1 MMMPE
6 SLQQIEQLYHA
17 ALRLA
22 PSERGAFVEVACQGN
37 QALLREVQSLLA
49 HDQQAVHFLERSALG
64 VMAKAI
70 IGAPS
75 VNLAADPV
83 SLGQTVAQYRIIEKI
98 DGGHM
103 GLVFKAID
111 IDLGRFVVLK
121 FVPAELA
128 SSEQALERLRRE
140 AQAASALNHPNICTV
155 YEFGRS
161 DNRPFIVMEFLD
173 GLTLKARIAGRP
185 LEMSTLLGLAIEIAN
200 ALGAAHGKGIIHRDI
215 KPANIFVTREGR
227 SKILDF
233 GLAKL
238 LPAIQ
243 GWDTPGSTPYLE
255 GSLSMPGVVMGS
267 PAYMSPEQI
276 RGEQADARTD
286 LFSFGAVLYEM
297 ATGQRAFPG
306 ESYEAVIRQIL
317 QGVPSTAR
325 DLNPSLAPAFELIVN
340 KALEKDKSR
349 RYQSAFELRTDLE
362 RLMRDTMPART
373 SARDAATRSRFAA
386 IPSRRFWLP
395 AGVMTLLFS
404 LLVAIPVIRHRI
416 GDWLIRAAVPE
427 KKLLAVLPF
436 SAVNAGSETEAF
448 AKGLAETLTSR
459 LTRLTD
465 NHSLQVIPASQL
477 LESHAGSIGQARR
490 DFGINLALEGS
501 VERAGNQVRVTYHL
515 IDATKGHQ
523 IRGDT
528 ITIAA
533 SEPFA
538 LEDRIA
544 DSVTHDLEIELAP
557 KEKASLSSH
566 RPTEPA
572 AYDFYLQG
580 RGYLQDF
587 LRPESLQSAI
597 TVFNHALELDGQ
609 YAPAYAGLGQ
619 AYWYQFEATREQAWA
634 HKASGVCE
642 KAVAIDERS
651 SQAHQCLGM
660 IYEGTGQYQLAKEQF
675 QRALNLEPTSD
686 DAVLGLASSYSRLS
700 MTTQAEETYRQAI
713 SLRPGYWRGYSTL
726 GAFYFGQN
734 RYSEAANM
742 FQQVI
747 ALAPDN
753 YRGYSNL
760 GAVYLNQARYSEAI
774 PLFQRAIEIQPS
786 ADAYSNLGTTYYYL
800 RKFIESARAFT
811 LGVKLND
818 HNNEMWGNLAAA
830 ELRIPD
836 RRSEAAAN
844 YKTAI
849 SLAEQEL
856 KVNPRDV
863 RVLGNLAD
871 YHSMVGDKQRSI
883 EYMRQAL
890 SIEPDDPAVRYQAA
904 QVYEQLGDRRTA
916 LQWLTR
922 ALDAGYPLALVRD
935 DPDFDNLRS
944 DPGVKSLL
952 HFP

>member
-1 MMMPE
+1 MPE
-6 SLQQIEQLYHA
+6 SLEQIEQLYHA
-17 ALRLA
+17 ALTLH
-22 PSERGAFVEVACQGN
+22 PSKRNAFVEMACHGN
-37 QALLREVQSLLA
+37 QSLLREVQSLLA
-49 HDQQAVHFLERSALG
+49 HHQQTEQFLERSAMD
-64 VMAKAI
+64 VMAREIA
-70 IGAPS
+70 GASS
-75 VNLAADPV
+75 VRAEVDPV
-83 SLGQTVAQYRIIEKI
+83 SPGQTIAHYQIVEEI

-103 GLVFKAID
+103 GRVFKAID

-121 FVPAELA
+121 FLAEELA
-128 SSEQALERLRRE
+128 SNEQALKWLGRE
-140 AQAASALNHPNICTV
+140 AKAASSLNHPNICTV

-161 DNRPFIVMEFLD
+161 DSRPYIVMEFLD
-173 GLTLKARIAGRP
+173 GLTLKDRIAGRP
-185 LEMSTLLGLAIEIAN
+185 LEMNTLLGLAIEIAD
-200 ALGAAHGKGIIHRDI
+200 ALDAAHCNGIIHRDI

-227 SKILDF
+227 TKILDF

-238 LPAIQ
+238 HAPFKTRSI
-243 GWDTPGSTPYLE
+243 PGSTSDPG
-255 GSLSMPGVVMGS
+255 GSFSVPGVVMGS

-297 ATGQRAFPG
+297 ATGKRAFPG
-306 ESYEAVIRQIL
+306 ESFQAVISQIL
-317 QGVPSTAR
+317 HGVPAPAR
-325 DLNPSLAPAFELIVN
+325 DLNPSLAPALEAVISR
-340 KALEKDKSR
+340 ALDKDKSS
-349 RYQSAFELRTDLE
+349 RYQSASELRTDLR
-362 RLMRDTMPART
+362 RLMGDTMPAEM
-373 SARDAATRSRFAA
+373 SAKGTAVRPWLNLTRPKLWFVGGITALM
-386 IPSRRFWLP
+386 FC
-395 AGVMTLLFS
+395 
-404 LLVAIPVIRHRI
+404 LLVAIPVSRDRI
-416 GDWLIRAAVPE
+416 GGWLGRSAMPD

-436 SAVNAGSETEAF
+436 SAVNAESETEAF

-477 LESHAGSIGQARR
+477 LESHAASISQARR

-501 VERAGNQVRVTYHL
+501 VEQAGNQVRVTYHL
-515 IDATKGHQ
+515 IDAVKRHQ

-538 LEDRIA
+538 LEDRIS
-544 DSVTHDLEIELAP
+544 DNVTRDLEIELAP
-557 KEKASLSSH
+557 KEKASLNSH
-566 RPTEPA
+566 PRTEPA

-587 LRPESLQSAI
+587 LRPESLLSAI

-619 AYWYQFEATREQAWA
+619 TYWYQFEATREQAWA
-634 HKASGVCE
+634 HKAKAVCE
-642 KAVAIDERS
+642 KAVSIDERS
-651 SQAHQCLGM
+651 SEAHQCLGM
-660 IYEGTGQYQLAKEQF
+660 IYQGTGQYQQAMEQF
-675 QRALNLEPTSD
+675 QRVLNLEPTSD

-700 MTTQAEETYRQAI
+700 LTARAEETYRQAI
-713 SLRPGYWRGYSTL
+713 SLRPGYWRSYSML
-726 GAFYFGQN
+726 GAFYFDQN
-734 RYSEAANM
+734 RYGEAANM

-753 YRGYSNL
+753 YRGWSNL
-760 GAVYLNQARYSEAI
+760 GAAYLNQGQYFEAI
-774 PLFQRAIEIQPS
+774 PLFQRAVEIQPS

-800 RKFIESARAFT
+800 RKFIESDRAFT
-811 LGVKLND
+811 QAVKLND
-818 HNNEMWGNLAAA
+818 HNSEMWGNLAAA

-836 RRSEAAAN
+836 RKSEAVAN

-871 YHSMVGDKQRSI
+871 YSSMLGDKKQSI

-890 SIEPDDPAVRYQAA
+890 SIEPDDPGVRYQAA
-904 QVYEQLGDRRTA
+904 QVYEQLGDRRAA
-916 LQWLTR
+916 LQWLRR
-922 ALDAGYPLALVRD
+922 ALDAGYPLSLVRD
-935 DPDFDNLRS
+935 DPDFDDLRS
-944 DPGVKSLL
+944 DPEVKSLL